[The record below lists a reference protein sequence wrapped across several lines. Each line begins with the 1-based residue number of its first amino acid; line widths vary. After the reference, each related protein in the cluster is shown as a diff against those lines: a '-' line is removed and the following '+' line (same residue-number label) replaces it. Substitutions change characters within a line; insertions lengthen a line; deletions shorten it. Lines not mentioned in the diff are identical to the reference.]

1 MKNFV
6 IAGNF
11 NEYALWR
18 EKQSWV
24 DAPNTVCV
32 SSPAV
37 LKGTLNPHG
46 FFIGSWRNR
55 DDLEDI
61 FTVLLTRTDI
71 GTNSH
76 QTINTLWRKWKNETF
91 I

>member
-1 MKNFV
+1 MKKFI

-11 NEYALWR
+11 DEYVQWR
-18 EKQSWV
+18 KKQAWA

-37 LKGTLNPHG
+37 LRGTQNPHG
-46 FFIGSWRNR
+46 FFIGSWQNR

-76 QTINTLWRKWKNETF
+76 RTIKTLWEKVKK
-91 I
+91 